1 MKNFQDMSLK
11 PEQDKSP
18 KTSSQPEPAI
28 NIARAKLDQLYSS
41 EPNAKEEL
49 KETKQAVSP
58 NSKHQTYMLN
68 LSKSGKSLAD
78 IQTAWHAYYVAL
90 SDKEKHEVWQE
101 FYDSHT
107 KKSPEPAIIQQAK
120 PIDTGTQ
127 TKNDTT
133 AEVKKRILRSAE
145 DNRRHTSRKQNLHS
159 VVFGLGMGSLVM
171 FILLFGF
178 FNERFIAPFITP
190 SRTVSST
197 PIIVDPSSSSVGPE
211 SQVIIPKI
219 NVEIPTVYDVPFNSN
234 PDKFEKSIQTGL
246 EGGVVHYAITPD
258 PGQKGNSVFVGHSSN
273 NIFNKGKY
281 KFAFVLL
288 SKLEKGDTFYLTKN
302 RVRYAYKVFEK
313 KIVSPSDVSVLKST
327 SKTATATLITCDPPG
342 TSLNRLVVVGEQI
355 SPDPLGN
362 KASTATRESASEPTI
377 VPGNA
382 ESLWQRIKNLVF

>member
-1 MKNFQDMSLK
+1 MS
-11 PEQDKSP
+11 PESDQAKTP
-18 KTSSQPEPAI
+18 KTSSRPEPAV
-28 NIARAKLDQLYSS
+28 NIARAKLDKLYAS
-41 EPNAKEEL
+41 EPIAKEEL
-49 KETKQAVSP
+49 KYTKQTDP
-58 NSKHQTYMLN
+58 LISKHQAYMLG

-78 IQTAWHAYYVAL
+78 IQTAWHGYYVAL

-101 FYDSHT
+101 FYAEHAKKRPEITPAVAT
-107 KKSPEPAIIQQAK
+107 KQPELEPK
-120 PIDTGTQ
+120 PNH
-127 TKNDTT
+127 KNVTD
-133 AEVKKRILRSAE
+133 VKKRILRSAE
-145 DNRRHTSRKQNLHS
+145 DNRRYTARKQNIHS

-197 PIIVDPSSSSVGPE
+197 PIIVDPNSSSVGPE
-211 SQVIIPKI
+211 SEVIIPKI
-219 NVEIPTVYDVPFNSN
+219 NVEIPTVYNIPYNSN

-246 EGGVVHYAITPD
+246 EGGVVHYSITPD

-302 RVRYAYKVFEK
+302 KVRYAYKVFEK
-313 KIVSPSDVSVLKST
+313 KIVNPSDVSVLKPT

-355 SPDPLGN
+355 SPDPIEN
-362 KASTATRESASEPTI
+362 KASTATEASASEPTI